1 MNMNDY
7 NETTPSRVRKNAN
20 LYRRIDAESIDDV
33 EPTTKEE
40 VIESNTTTIDVE
52 KLKSMLDKKYR
63 EPSSNTLKDMEHNP
77 VSRDINLEE
86 TREYNLDDILNK
98 AKDKDNTDYGVER
111 LKKLSDTNISILDGL
126 NIKENSTSKSKPLN
140 DEDISEEEKF
150 ENKSKVSSDSKKLIE
165 LIDTI
170 NLKEQEGYDALLN
183 ASDSKEEHVSKK
195 ESNDLLDDF
204 DLEDTK
210 SNEPLDMLS
219 ELTGNDEDTKVVGAS
234 EMLDDDIDLD
244 VKDTKVNVKNDSKK
258 DKYDDIDLD
267 DTDDDFD
274 TTEVVSR
281 DDTDEFTDSI
291 ELTTTQIFTKD
302 DFEDFDDLKEATKP
316 RIFVKILIFLIVI
329 AVIIGTVFVLDR
341 VLDLGILSRLG
352 INF

>member
-1 MNMNDY
+1 MNNDY
-7 NETTPSRVRKNAN
+7 NDTTPSRVKKNAN
-20 LYRRIDAESIDDV
+20 LYRRIDASAIDDI
-33 EPTTKEE
+33 ETNQPEE
-40 VIESNTTTIDVE
+40 VIESNTSTIDVE

-63 EPSSNTLKDMEHNP
+63 DPSSNTLKDVDHKP
-77 VSRDINLEE
+77 VDRQINLEE
-86 TREYNLDDILNK
+86 TREYNLDEILNK
-98 AKDKDNTDYGVER
+98 AKANDDTDYGVER
-111 LKKLSDTNISILDGL
+111 LKKLSDTNVSILDGL
-126 NIKENSTSKSKPLN
+126 NIKDNDTSK
-140 DEDISEEEKF
+140 DEINGDEKLS
-150 ENKSKVSSDSKKLIE
+150 KSKVSSDSKKLIE

-183 ASDSKEEHVSKK
+183 
-195 ESNDLLDDF
+195 ESNNNYDDDTRDDNKKASLLDDF
-204 DLEDTK
+204 DLEDTT

-219 ELTGNDEDTKVVGAS
+219 ELTGTDEDTKVVGAS
-234 EMLDDDIDLD
+234 KMLDDED
-244 VKDTKVNVKNDSKK
+244 KDEEQECKNITKA
-258 DKYDDIDLD
+258 DKYDDIDLND
-267 DTDDDFD
+267 IDDFD

-281 DDTDEFTDSI
+281 EDTDEFTDSI

-341 VLDLGILSRLG
+341 ILDLGILSKLG

>member
-1 MNMNDY
+1 MNNDY

-20 LYRRIDAESIDDV
+20 LYRRIDAASIDDI
-33 EPTTKEE
+33 EPRREE
-40 VIESNTTTIDVE
+40 EIIESNTTTIDVE

-63 EPSSNTLKDMEHNP
+63 EPNSNTLKDIDHNL
-77 VSRDINLEE
+77 VNRDINLEE
-86 TREYNLDDILNK
+86 TREYNLDDIINK
-98 AKDKDNTDYGVER
+98 AKDKDDTDYGVER
-111 LKKLSDTNISILDGL
+111 LKKLSDTNVSILDGL
-126 NIKENSTSKSKPLN
+126 NIKENDTSKEN
-140 DEDISEEEKF
+140 DDN
-150 ENKSKVSSDSKKLIE
+150 NKSKVSSDSKKLIE

-170 NLKEQEGYDALLN
+170 NLKEQEGYDALLKDN
-183 ASDSKEEHVSKK
+183 NELS
-195 ESNDLLDDF
+195 DDF
-204 DLEDTK
+204 DLEDTG

-234 EMLDDDIDLD
+234 EIVSDKDLKDESPKLDN
-244 VKDTKVNVKNDSKK
+244 KD
-258 DKYDDIDLD
+258 DKYDDIDLENS
-267 DTDDDFD
+267 DDDFD

-281 DDTDEFTDSI
+281 DDTDDFTDNI

-352 INF
+352 INI

>member
-1 MNMNDY
+1 MNNDY

-20 LYRRIDAESIDDV
+20 LYRRIDAASIDDI
-33 EPTTKEE
+33 EPRREE
-40 VIESNTTTIDVE
+40 EIIESNTTTIDVE

-63 EPSSNTLKDMEHNP
+63 EPNSNTLKDIDHNL
-77 VSRDINLEE
+77 VNRDINLEE
-86 TREYNLDDILNK
+86 TREYNLDDIINK
-98 AKDKDNTDYGVER
+98 AKDKDDTDYGVER
-111 LKKLSDTNISILDGL
+111 LKKLSDTNVSILDGL
-126 NIKENSTSKSKPLN
+126 NIKENDTSKEN
-140 DEDISEEEKF
+140 DDN
-150 ENKSKVSSDSKKLIE
+150 NKSKVSSDSKKLIE

-170 NLKEQEGYDALLN
+170 NLKEQEGYDALLKDN
-183 ASDSKEEHVSKK
+183 NELS
-195 ESNDLLDDF
+195 DDF
-204 DLEDTK
+204 DLEDTG

-234 EMLDDDIDLD
+234 EIVSDKDLKDESLKLDN
-244 VKDTKVNVKNDSKK
+244 KD
-258 DKYDDIDLD
+258 DKYDDIDLENS
-267 DTDDDFD
+267 DDDFD

-281 DDTDEFTDSI
+281 DDTDDFTDNI

-352 INF
+352 INI

>member
-7 NETTPSRVRKNAN
+7 NNTPSRVRKNAN
-20 LYRRIDAESIDDV
+20 LYKRIDAANIDEI
-33 EPTTKEE
+33 EPKTDEE

-63 EPSSNTLKDMEHNP
+63 DPSSHTLKDVNHKP
-77 VSRDINLEE
+77 VDREINLEE

-98 AKDKDNTDYGVER
+98 AKDNDETDYGVER
-111 LKKLSDTNISILDGL
+111 LKKLSDTNVSILDGL
-126 NIKENSTSKSKPLN
+126 NIKENDKSSKL
-140 DEDISEEEKF
+140 EEK
-150 ENKSKVSSDSKKLIE
+150 NVNNQSKVSSDSKKLIE

-170 NLKEQEGYDALLN
+170 NLKEQEGYDALLKEN
-183 ASDSKEEHVSKK
+183 SDSYK
-195 ESNDLLDDF
+195 ESNDLLDDL
-204 DLEDTK
+204 DLEDTS
-210 SNEPLDMLS
+210 SNEPMDMLS
-219 ELTGNDEDTKVVGAS
+219 ELTGNDDDTKVVGAKVKDNN
-234 EMLDDDIDLD
+234 LDDTIARLD
-244 VKDTKVNVKNDSKK
+244 DKE

-267 DTDDDFD
+267 HTDDEFD

-281 DDTDEFTDSI
+281 DDTSEFTDSI

-302 DFEDFDDLKEATKP
+302 DFDDFDDLKEATKP

-341 VLDLGILSRLG
+341 ILDLGILSRLG

>member
-1 MNMNDY
+1 MNNDY

-20 LYRRIDAESIDDV
+20 LYRRIDAENIDDIK
-33 EPTTKEE
+33 PRSEE
-40 VIESNTTTIDVE
+40 EIIESNTTTIDVE

-63 EPSSNTLKDMEHNP
+63 EPSSNTLKDVDHNL
-77 VSRDINLEE
+77 VNKDINLEE

-98 AKDKDNTDYGVER
+98 AKDKDDTDYGVER
-111 LKKLSDTNISILDGL
+111 LKKLSDTNVSILDGL
-126 NIKENSTSKSKPLN
+126 NIKENDTSKDN
-140 DEDISEEEKF
+140 DDN
-150 ENKSKVSSDSKKLIE
+150 NKSKVSSDSKKLIE

-170 NLKEQEGYDALLN
+170 NLKEQEGYDALLKDN
-183 ASDSKEEHVSKK
+183 NELS
-195 ESNDLLDDF
+195 DDF
-204 DLEDTK
+204 NLEDTK
-210 SNEPLDMLS
+210 SNEPMDMLS

-234 EMLDDDIDLD
+234 EIVSDKDLKDEGPKLDN
-244 VKDTKVNVKNDSKK
+244 KD
-258 DKYDDIDLD
+258 DKYDDIDLED
-267 DTDDDFD
+267 SDDDFD

-281 DDTDEFTDSI
+281 DDTDDFTDSI

-352 INF
+352 INI

>member
-1 MNMNDY
+1 MNNDY

-20 LYRRIDAESIDDV
+20 LYRRIDAENIDDI
-33 EPTTKEE
+33 EPRREE
-40 VIESNTTTIDVE
+40 EIIESNTTTIDVE

-63 EPSSNTLKDMEHNP
+63 EPSSNTLKDVDHSLVNK
-77 VSRDINLEE
+77 DINLEE

-98 AKDKDNTDYGVER
+98 AKDKDDTDYGVER
-111 LKKLSDTNISILDGL
+111 LKKLSDTNVSILDGL
-126 NIKENSTSKSKPLN
+126 NIKENDTSKEN
-140 DEDISEEEKF
+140 DDT
-150 ENKSKVSSDSKKLIE
+150 NKSKVSSDSKKLIE

-170 NLKEQEGYDALLN
+170 NLKEQEGYDALLKDDN
-183 ASDSKEEHVSKK
+183 ELS
-195 ESNDLLDDF
+195 DDF
-204 DLEDTK
+204 NLEDTK
-210 SNEPLDMLS
+210 SNEPMDMLS

-234 EMLDDDIDLD
+234 EIVSDKDLKDESPKLDN
-244 VKDTKVNVKNDSKK
+244 KD
-258 DKYDDIDLD
+258 DKYDDIDLED
-267 DTDDDFD
+267 SDDDFD

-281 DDTDEFTDSI
+281 DDTDDFTDSI

-352 INF
+352 INI

>member
-7 NETTPSRVRKNAN
+7 NNTPSRVRKNAN
-20 LYRRIDAESIDDV
+20 LYKRIDAANIDEI
-33 EPTTKEE
+33 EPKTDEE

-63 EPSSNTLKDMEHNP
+63 DPSSHTLKDVNHKP
-77 VSRDINLEE
+77 VDREINLEE

-98 AKDKDNTDYGVER
+98 AKDNDETDYGVER
-111 LKKLSDTNISILDGL
+111 LKKLSDTNVSILDGL
-126 NIKENSTSKSKPLN
+126 NIKENDKSSKL
-140 DEDISEEEKF
+140 EEK
-150 ENKSKVSSDSKKLIE
+150 NVNNQSKVSSDSKKLIE

-170 NLKEQEGYDALLN
+170 NLKEQEGYDALLKEN
-183 ASDSKEEHVSKK
+183 SDNYK
-195 ESNDLLDDF
+195 ESNDLLDDL
-204 DLEDTK
+204 DLEDTS
-210 SNEPLDMLS
+210 SNEPMDMLS
-219 ELTGNDEDTKVVGAS
+219 ELTGNDDDTKVVGAKVKDND
-234 EMLDDDIDLD
+234 LDDTIARLD
-244 VKDTKVNVKNDSKK
+244 DKE

-267 DTDDDFD
+267 HTDDEFD

-281 DDTDEFTDSI
+281 DDTSEFTDSI

-302 DFEDFDDLKEATKP
+302 DFDDFDDLKEATKP

-341 VLDLGILSRLG
+341 ILDLGILSRLG

>member
-1 MNMNDY
+1 MNNDY
-7 NETTPSRVRKNAN
+7 NDTTPSRVKKNAN
-20 LYRRIDAESIDDV
+20 LYRRIDASAIDDI
-33 EPTTKEE
+33 ETNQPEE
-40 VIESNTTTIDVE
+40 VIESNTSTIDVE

-63 EPSSNTLKDMEHNP
+63 DPSSNTLKDVDHKP
-77 VSRDINLEE
+77 VDRQINLEE
-86 TREYNLDDILNK
+86 TREYNLDEILNK
-98 AKDKDNTDYGVER
+98 AKANDDTDYGVER
-111 LKKLSDTNISILDGL
+111 LKKLSDTNVSILDGL
-126 NIKENSTSKSKPLN
+126 NIKDNGTSKN
-140 DEDISEEEKF
+140 EINGDEKLS
-150 ENKSKVSSDSKKLIE
+150 KSKVSSDSKKLIE

-183 ASDSKEEHVSKK
+183 
-195 ESNDLLDDF
+195 ESNNNYDDDTRDDNKKASLLDDF
-204 DLEDTK
+204 DLEDTT

-219 ELTGNDEDTKVVGAS
+219 ELTGTDEDTKVVGAS
-234 EMLDDDIDLD
+234 KMLDDED
-244 VKDTKVNVKNDSKK
+244 KDEEQVCKNITKA
-258 DKYDDIDLD
+258 DKYDDIDLN
-267 DTDDDFD
+267 DTDDFD

-281 DDTDEFTDSI
+281 EDTDEFTDSM

-341 VLDLGILSRLG
+341 ILDLGILSKLG

>member
-1 MNMNDY
+1 MNNDY

-20 LYRRIDAESIDDV
+20 LYRRIDAASIDDI
-33 EPTTKEE
+33 EPRREE
-40 VIESNTTTIDVE
+40 EIIESNTTTIDVE

-63 EPSSNTLKDMEHNP
+63 EPSSNTLKDIDHNL
-77 VSRDINLEE
+77 VNRDINLEE
-86 TREYNLDDILNK
+86 TREYNLDDIINK
-98 AKDKDNTDYGVER
+98 AKDKDDTDYGVER
-111 LKKLSDTNISILDGL
+111 LKKLSDTNVSILDGL
-126 NIKENSTSKSKPLN
+126 NIKENDTSKDN
-140 DEDISEEEKF
+140 DDN
-150 ENKSKVSSDSKKLIE
+150 NKSKVSSDSKKLIE

-170 NLKEQEGYDALLN
+170 NLKEQEGYDALLKDN
-183 ASDSKEEHVSKK
+183 NELS
-195 ESNDLLDDF
+195 DDF
-204 DLEDTK
+204 DLEDTG

-234 EMLDDDIDLD
+234 EIVSDKDL
-244 VKDTKVNVKNDSKK
+244 KDESPKLDSKD
-258 DKYDDIDLD
+258 DKYDDIDLENS
-267 DTDDDFD
+267 DDDFD

-281 DDTDEFTDSI
+281 DDTDDFTDNI

-352 INF
+352 INI

>member
-1 MNMNDY
+1 MNNDY
-7 NETTPSRVRKNAN
+7 NDTTPSRVKKNAN
-20 LYRRIDAESIDDV
+20 LYRRIDASAIDDI
-33 EPTTKEE
+33 ETNQPEE
-40 VIESNTTTIDVE
+40 VIESNTSTIDVE

-63 EPSSNTLKDMEHNP
+63 DPSSNTLKDVDHKP
-77 VSRDINLEE
+77 VDRQINLEE
-86 TREYNLDDILNK
+86 TREYNLDEILNK
-98 AKDKDNTDYGVER
+98 AKANDDTDYGVER
-111 LKKLSDTNISILDGL
+111 LKKLSDTNVSILDGL
-126 NIKENSTSKSKPLN
+126 NIKDNDTSK
-140 DEDISEEEKF
+140 DEINGDEKLS
-150 ENKSKVSSDSKKLIE
+150 KSKVSSDSKKLIE

-183 ASDSKEEHVSKK
+183 
-195 ESNDLLDDF
+195 ESNNNYDDDTRDDNKKASLLDDF
-204 DLEDTK
+204 DLEDTT

-219 ELTGNDEDTKVVGAS
+219 ELTGTDEDTKVVGAS
-234 EMLDDDIDLD
+234 KMLDDED
-244 VKDTKVNVKNDSKK
+244 KDEEQECKNITKA
-258 DKYDDIDLD
+258 DKYDDIDLN
-267 DTDDDFD
+267 DTDDFD

-281 DDTDEFTDSI
+281 EDTDEFTDSM

-341 VLDLGILSRLG
+341 ILDLGILSKLG

>member
-1 MNMNDY
+1 MNNDY

-20 LYRRIDAESIDDV
+20 LYRRIDAASIDDI
-33 EPTTKEE
+33 EPRREE
-40 VIESNTTTIDVE
+40 EIIESNTTTIDVE

-63 EPSSNTLKDMEHNP
+63 EPSSNTLKDIDHNL
-77 VSRDINLEE
+77 VNRDINLEE
-86 TREYNLDDILNK
+86 TREYNLDDIINK
-98 AKDKDNTDYGVER
+98 AKDKDDTDYGVER
-111 LKKLSDTNISILDGL
+111 LKKLSDTNVSILDGL
-126 NIKENSTSKSKPLN
+126 NIKENDTSKDN
-140 DEDISEEEKF
+140 DDN
-150 ENKSKVSSDSKKLIE
+150 NKSKVSSDSKKLIE

-170 NLKEQEGYDALLN
+170 NLKEQEGYDALLKDN
-183 ASDSKEEHVSKK
+183 NELS
-195 ESNDLLDDF
+195 DDF
-204 DLEDTK
+204 DLEDTG

-234 EMLDDDIDLD
+234 EIVSDKDLKNESPKLDN
-244 VKDTKVNVKNDSKK
+244 KD
-258 DKYDDIDLD
+258 DKYDDIDLENS
-267 DTDDDFD
+267 DDDFD

-281 DDTDEFTDSI
+281 DDTDDFTDNI

-352 INF
+352 INI

>member
-1 MNMNDY
+1 MNNDY
-7 NETTPSRVRKNAN
+7 NDTTPSRVKKNAN
-20 LYRRIDAESIDDV
+20 LYRRIDAASIDDI
-33 EPTTKEE
+33 EPRREE
-40 VIESNTTTIDVE
+40 EIIESNTTTIDVE

-63 EPSSNTLKDMEHNP
+63 DPSSNTLKDVDHKP
-77 VSRDINLEE
+77 VDRQINLEE
-86 TREYNLDDILNK
+86 TREYNLDEILNK
-98 AKDKDNTDYGVER
+98 AKANDDTDYGVER
-111 LKKLSDTNISILDGL
+111 LKKLSDTNVSILDGL
-126 NIKENSTSKSKPLN
+126 NIKDNDTSK
-140 DEDISEEEKF
+140 DEINGAEKL
-150 ENKSKVSSDSKKLIE
+150 NKSKVSSDSKKLIE

-183 ASDSKEEHVSKK
+183 
-195 ESNDLLDDF
+195 ESNNNYDDDTRDDNKKASLLDDF
-204 DLEDTK
+204 DLEDTT

-219 ELTGNDEDTKVVGAS
+219 ELTGTDEDTKVVGAS
-234 EMLDDDIDLD
+234 EIVSDKDLED
-244 VKDTKVNVKNDSKK
+244 ESLKLDSKD
-258 DKYDDIDLD
+258 DKYDDIDLENS
-267 DTDDDFD
+267 DDDFD

-281 DDTDEFTDSI
+281 DVTDDFTDSM

-352 INF
+352 INI

>member
-1 MNMNDY
+1 MNNDY
-7 NETTPSRVRKNAN
+7 NDTTPSRVKKNAN
-20 LYRRIDAESIDDV
+20 LYRRIDVSTIDDI
-33 EPTTKEE
+33 EINQPEE
-40 VIESNTTTIDVE
+40 VIESNTSTIDVE

-63 EPSSNTLKDMEHNP
+63 DPSSNTLKDVDHKP
-77 VSRDINLEE
+77 VDRQINLEE
-86 TREYNLDDILNK
+86 TREYNLDEILNK
-98 AKDKDNTDYGVER
+98 AKANDDTDYGVER
-111 LKKLSDTNISILDGL
+111 LKKLSDTNVSILDGL
-126 NIKENSTSKSKPLN
+126 NIKDNDTSK
-140 DEDISEEEKF
+140 DEINGAEKL
-150 ENKSKVSSDSKKLIE
+150 NKSKVSSDSKKLIE

-183 ASDSKEEHVSKK
+183 
-195 ESNDLLDDF
+195 ESNNNYDDDTRDDNKKASLLDDF
-204 DLEDTK
+204 DLEDTT

-219 ELTGNDEDTKVVGAS
+219 ELTGTDEDTKVVGAS
-234 EMLDDDIDLD
+234 EIVSDKDLEDESPKLDN
-244 VKDTKVNVKNDSKK
+244 KD
-258 DKYDDIDLD
+258 DKYDDIDLENS
-267 DTDDDFD
+267 DDDFD

-281 DDTDEFTDSI
+281 DDTDDFTDSM

-352 INF
+352 INI

>member
-1 MNMNDY
+1 MNNDY
-7 NETTPSRVRKNAN
+7 NDTTPSRVKKNAN
-20 LYRRIDAESIDDV
+20 LYRRIDASAIDDI
-33 EPTTKEE
+33 ETNQPEE
-40 VIESNTTTIDVE
+40 VIESNTSTIDVE

-63 EPSSNTLKDMEHNP
+63 DPSSNALKDVDHKP
-77 VSRDINLEE
+77 VDRQINLEE
-86 TREYNLDDILNK
+86 TREYNLDEILNK
-98 AKDKDNTDYGVER
+98 AKANDDTDYGVER
-111 LKKLSDTNISILDGL
+111 LKKLSDTNVSILDGL
-126 NIKENSTSKSKPLN
+126 NIKDNGTSKN
-140 DEDISEEEKF
+140 EINGDEKLS
-150 ENKSKVSSDSKKLIE
+150 KSKVSSDSKKLIE

-183 ASDSKEEHVSKK
+183 
-195 ESNDLLDDF
+195 ESNNNYDDDTRDDNKKASLLDDF
-204 DLEDTK
+204 DLEDTT

-219 ELTGNDEDTKVVGAS
+219 ELTGTDEDTKVVGAS
-234 EMLDDDIDLD
+234 EIVSDKDLED
-244 VKDTKVNVKNDSKK
+244 ESPKLDSKD
-258 DKYDDIDLD
+258 DKYDDIDLENS
-267 DTDDDFD
+267 DDDFD

-281 DDTDEFTDSI
+281 DDTDDFTDSM

-341 VLDLGILSRLG
+341 ILDLGILSKLG

>member
-1 MNMNDY
+1 MNNDY
-7 NETTPSRVRKNAN
+7 NDTTPSRVKKNAN
-20 LYRRIDAESIDDV
+20 LYRRIDASAIDDI
-33 EPTTKEE
+33 EINQPEE
-40 VIESNTTTIDVE
+40 VIESNTSTIDVE

-63 EPSSNTLKDMEHNP
+63 DPSSNTLKDVDHKP
-77 VSRDINLEE
+77 VDRQINLEE
-86 TREYNLDDILNK
+86 TREYNLDEILNK
-98 AKDKDNTDYGVER
+98 AKANEDTDYGVER
-111 LKKLSDTNISILDGL
+111 LKKLSDTNVSILDGL
-126 NIKENSTSKSKPLN
+126 NIKDNDTSK
-140 DEDISEEEKF
+140 DEINGAEKL
-150 ENKSKVSSDSKKLIE
+150 NKSKVSSDSKKLIE

-183 ASDSKEEHVSKK
+183 
-195 ESNDLLDDF
+195 ESNNNYDDDTRDDNKKASLLDDF
-204 DLEDTK
+204 DLEDTT

-219 ELTGNDEDTKVVGAS
+219 ELTGTDEDTKVVGAS
-234 EMLDDDIDLD
+234 EIVSDKDLED
-244 VKDTKVNVKNDSKK
+244 ESLKLDSKD
-258 DKYDDIDLD
+258 DKYDDIDLENS
-267 DTDDDFD
+267 DDDFD

-281 DDTDEFTDSI
+281 DDTDDFTDSM

-352 INF
+352 INI

>member
-1 MNMNDY
+1 MNNDY

-20 LYRRIDAESIDDV
+20 LYRRIDAASIDDI
-33 EPTTKEE
+33 EPRREE
-40 VIESNTTTIDVE
+40 EIIESNTTTIDVE

-63 EPSSNTLKDMEHNP
+63 EPSSNTLKDIDHNL
-77 VSRDINLEE
+77 VNRDINLEE
-86 TREYNLDDILNK
+86 TREYNLDDIINK
-98 AKDKDNTDYGVER
+98 AKDKDDTDYGVER
-111 LKKLSDTNISILDGL
+111 LKKLSDTNVSILDGL
-126 NIKENSTSKSKPLN
+126 NIKENDTSKEN
-140 DEDISEEEKF
+140 DDN
-150 ENKSKVSSDSKKLIE
+150 NKSKVSSDSKKLIE

-170 NLKEQEGYDALLN
+170 NLKEQEGYDALLKDN
-183 ASDSKEEHVSKK
+183 NELS
-195 ESNDLLDDF
+195 DDF
-204 DLEDTK
+204 DLEDTG

-234 EMLDDDIDLD
+234 EIVSDKDLKDESLKLDN
-244 VKDTKVNVKNDSKK
+244 KD
-258 DKYDDIDLD
+258 DKYDDIDLENS
-267 DTDDDFD
+267 DDDFD

-281 DDTDEFTDSI
+281 DDTDDFTDNI

-352 INF
+352 INI

>member
-1 MNMNDY
+1 MNNDY

-20 LYRRIDAESIDDV
+20 LYRRIDAASIDDI
-33 EPTTKEE
+33 EPRREE
-40 VIESNTTTIDVE
+40 EIIESNTTTIDVE

-63 EPSSNTLKDMEHNP
+63 EPSSNTLKDIDHNL
-77 VSRDINLEE
+77 VNRDINLEE
-86 TREYNLDDILNK
+86 TREYNLDDIINK
-98 AKDKDNTDYGVER
+98 AKDKDDTDYGVER
-111 LKKLSDTNISILDGL
+111 LKKLSDTNVSILDGL
-126 NIKENSTSKSKPLN
+126 NIKENDTSKEN
-140 DEDISEEEKF
+140 DDN
-150 ENKSKVSSDSKKLIE
+150 NKSKVSSDSKKLIE

-170 NLKEQEGYDALLN
+170 NLKEQEGYDALLKDN
-183 ASDSKEEHVSKK
+183 NELS
-195 ESNDLLDDF
+195 DDF
-204 DLEDTK
+204 DLEDTG

-234 EMLDDDIDLD
+234 EIVSDKDLKDESPKLDN
-244 VKDTKVNVKNDSKK
+244 KD
-258 DKYDDIDLD
+258 DKYDDIDLENS
-267 DTDDDFD
+267 DDDFD

-281 DDTDEFTDSI
+281 DDTDDFTDNI

-352 INF
+352 INI

>member
-1 MNMNDY
+1 MNNDY
-7 NETTPSRVRKNAN
+7 NDTTPSRVKKNAN
-20 LYRRIDAESIDDV
+20 LYRRIDAASIDDI
-33 EPTTKEE
+33 EPRREE
-40 VIESNTTTIDVE
+40 EIIESNTTTIDVE

-63 EPSSNTLKDMEHNP
+63 DPSSNTLKDVDHKP
-77 VSRDINLEE
+77 VDRQINLEE
-86 TREYNLDDILNK
+86 TREYNLDEILNK
-98 AKDKDNTDYGVER
+98 AKANEDTDYGVER
-111 LKKLSDTNISILDGL
+111 LKKLSDTNVSILDGL
-126 NIKENSTSKSKPLN
+126 NIKDNDTSK
-140 DEDISEEEKF
+140 DEINGAEKL
-150 ENKSKVSSDSKKLIE
+150 NKSKVSSDSKKLIE

-183 ASDSKEEHVSKK
+183 
-195 ESNDLLDDF
+195 ESNNNYDDDTRDDNKKASLLDDF
-204 DLEDTK
+204 DLEDTT

-219 ELTGNDEDTKVVGAS
+219 ELTGTDEDTKVVGAS
-234 EMLDDDIDLD
+234 EIVSDKDLEDESLKLDG
-244 VKDTKVNVKNDSKK
+244 KD
-258 DKYDDIDLD
+258 DKYDDIDLENS
-267 DTDDDFD
+267 DDDFD

-281 DDTDEFTDSI
+281 DDTDDFTDSM

-352 INF
+352 INI